1 MARLFIAVDFDGTI
15 TRRDTLHVI
24 VEAFGTRGLWAELEP
39 ALQAGEITIEEAME
53 REFAAVRATPEE
65 VLELVLREATVR
77 DGFPE
82 LVDWARAEDHGLA
95 VLSNGFRRVIDAVLD
110 AGGLSD
116 LPITSHDAEFRS
128 DGCRLV
134 WADRGPACD
143 RCGRR
148 CKRHDLH
155 GMWDGE
161 KLVYVGD
168 GISDRCAARL
178 AETVFARDGL
188 AEHLTEEGVAFRPFE
203 DFFDVLDHL
212 RGSVATAA

>member
-39 ALQAGEITIEEAME
+39 LLRSGEITIEEAME
-53 REFAAVRATPEE
+53 REFADVRATPEE
-65 VLELVLREATVR
+65 VLELVLSEAPIR
-77 DGFPE
+77 PGFAE
-82 LVDWARAEDHGLA
+82 LVAWSRSEGHGIA
-95 VLSNGFRRVIDAVLD
+95 VLSNGFRRVIDAVLGA
-110 AGGLSD
+110 AGLAD
-116 LPITSHDAEFRS
+116 LPIASHDADFRTR
-128 DGCRLV
+128 GCRLI
-134 WADRGPACD
+134 WSERGVPCD

-155 GMWDGE
+155 EMWDE
-161 KLVYVGD
+161 EDLVYVGD

-178 AETVFARDGL
+178 ARTVFAREGL
-188 AEHLTEEGVAFRPFE
+188 AEHLREEGVSFMEFE

-212 RGSVATAA
+212 RGPVATAA